1 MTEEQLNKQ
10 MEQRELKALAN
21 KPTENKRRR
30 LIKGAVAIPVIM
42 TLQSGAALART
53 SNLVGPLEGDI
64 ADDSVHVAT
73 RDTVNGRQIVC
84 AHPDDFEDQSGAP
97 PYDLGNAPMGHL
109 EPNFDS
115 NGNAISL
122 NDQANNCRGG
132 GGLVISATAF
142 SSFDGRMA
150 GV

>member
-1 MTEEQLNKQ
+1 MTEEQTNKQ
-10 MEQRELKALAN
+10 VEQRKMKASADKLS
-21 KPTENKRRR
+21 ENKRRR

-64 ADDSVHVAT
+64 PDDSAHVAT
-73 RDTVNGRQIVC
+73 LDLGDGKRIVC
-84 AHPDDFEDQSGAP
+84 AHPDDSEDQSGAP

-115 NGNAISL
+115 NGNSLSL
-122 NDQANNCRGG
+122 NDQANSCRGG

-142 SSFDGRMA
+142 SSFEGRMA
-150 GV
+150 GL

>member
-10 MEQRELKALAN
+10 MKQRELKVSAD
-21 KPTENKRRR
+21 KPSENKRRR

-53 SNLVGPLEGDI
+53 SNLVGTLDGEIPEG
-64 ADDSVHVAT
+64 SEHVAT
-73 RDTVNGRQIVC
+73 KDLGNGKRIVC
-84 AHPDDFEDQSGAP
+84 AHPDSFEDQSGAP

-115 NGNAISL
+115 NGNALSL
-122 NDQANNCRGG
+122 NEQANNCRGG

-150 GV
+150 GL